1 MTQMSDK
8 DLVAI
13 VARDRNRAEARWR
26 RVMICVEGKA
36 EALARIERCDRE
48 LAEIKAAMEMEADD
62 AEAHPA

>member
-1 MTQMSDK
+1 MSDK

-13 VARDRNRAEARWR
+13 VTRDYGHALARWR

-48 LAEIKAAMEMEADD
+48 LAEIKAAMEADD
-62 AEAHPA
+62 AQAHSA